1 MNAIEMK
8 HITKTYPSFSLNDV
22 SFTLPSGCVMG
33 LIGENGAGK
42 STTIRLLMDTVKRD
56 AGEVLI
62 LGTSNQS
69 AEFQTVKEEIGI
81 VLDEA
86 YFPQNLNA
94 KQVNILMKSAYKN
107 WQEDIFFGYLKQFG
121 LAETKR
127 FKDFSRGM
135 KMKLSIAA
143 ALSHQPKLLI
153 LDEATS
159 GLDPVARDE
168 IIELFN
174 DFTREEDHSILI
186 SSHILS
192 DLEKICDYIAYLHH
206 GRLLFFEEK
215 DLLKEKYGILKISS
229 SALPDIPEDAVLAK
243 KESRYSTELFV
254 RRSLLSDA
262 FETEPAGIEDI
273 MLFFA
278 KKEDSLK

>member
-8 HITKTYPSFSLNDV
+8 HVTKTYPSFKLNDI
-22 SFTLPSGCVMG
+22 SLTLPSGCIMG

-42 STTIRLLMDTVKRD
+42 STTIELLMNTVKRD
-56 AGEVLI
+56 SGEILI
-62 LGTSNQS
+62 LGQDNRKNG
-69 AEFQTVKEEIGI
+69 FQAVKEDIGV

-86 YFPQNLNA
+86 CFPVTLHAKRVNL
-94 KQVNILMKSAYKN
+94 LMKSAFKN
-107 WQEDIFFGYLKQFG
+107 WQEDIFFGYLKRFG
-121 LAETKR
+121 IAETKQ
-127 FKDFSRGM
+127 FKEFSRGM

-159 GLDPVARDE
+159 GLDPVVRDE

-174 DFTREEDHSILI
+174 DFTREEEHSILI

-192 DLEKICDYIAYLHH
+192 DLEKISDYIAFLHH
-206 GRLLFFEEK
+206 GSLLFCEEK
-215 DLLKEKYGILKISS
+215 DRLKEEYGIINTTSAAIS
-229 SALPDIPEDAVLAK
+229 DIPEEAILVK

-254 RRSLLSDA
+254 RRSLLSGA

-278 KKEDSLK
+278 KKED